1 MKKLFTL
8 ITGFL
13 LLYATGVYAQASSG
27 GSFTIQHDTVNASPS
42 VAVST
47 TVLDAISA
55 VGTGTTTVTID
66 WKVIASDFP
75 SDWVPV
81 YSICDNSLCTPGSG
95 LWTPSGG
102 TLSTKTSNPYGVA
115 VGLTPGGD
123 FHMVVDFTN
132 TTSTGCHYMTV
143 RLNNH
148 SVLTDTATET
158 YVVCNSTT
166 GVPTVSKADDILLY
180 PNPAHDEVNIV
191 YDANA
196 DIKNIAVY
204 SIIGKVVA
212 VYKVTN
218 NSSANLNLENIPS
231 GIYFARLMNS
241 QGNVVGTRKFT
252 KQ

>member
-1 MKKLFTL
+1 MKKLITL
-8 ITGFL
+8 IAGFL
-13 LLYATGVYAQASSG
+13 LLYSAGVYAQVSSG
-27 GSFTIQHDTVNASPS
+27 GSFTVQHDTVNASPPTGTYT
-42 VAVST
+42 A
-47 TVLDAISA
+47 LDAVSA

-66 WKVIASDFP
+66 WKVISSDFP
-75 SDWVPV
+75 ADWVPV
-81 YSICDNSLCTPGSG
+81 YSICDNSLCTVGAG

-102 TLSTKTSNPYGVA
+102 TLATKTSNPYGVA

-123 FHMVVDFTN
+123 FHMVLDFTN
-132 TTSTGCHYMTV
+132 TVSTGCHYMTV
-143 RLNNH
+143 RMNNH
-148 SVLTDTATET
+148 SVPTDTTTET
-158 YVVCNSTT
+158 YIICNTTT

-196 DIKNIAVY
+196 DVKNIAVY
-204 SIIGKVVA
+204 SIIGKVLA